1 MKRIW
6 QTSALII
13 GALILSACSI
23 TPPVAESREKAV
35 RLECTTSTPVFDGTA
50 VTGCAVDFAALGKD
64 GKSDLSNKSRQGH
77 VFSSTPT
84 LSNVAVG
91 ITSGALAAERQGRAA
106 IKAAELA
113 KCSEGSNCGT
123 QVITINDI
131 TANGGS
137 ARGGAGGSSG
147 AIAASGSNSNSVA
160 EANVS
165 SGGHP
170 PKKD

>member
-1 MKRIW
+1 MKRFYQI
-6 QTSALII
+6 TTPVL

-50 VTGCAVDFAALGKD
+50 VTGCTVDFAALGKD
-64 GKSDLSNKSRQGH
+64 GKSDLNNKSRQGH

-91 ITSGALAAERQGRAA
+91 ITNGALAAERQGRAA
-106 IKAAELA
+106 IKAAEIG
-113 KCSEGSNCGT
+113 KCAEGSNCGT
-123 QVITINDI
+123 QVINVNQN
-131 TANGGS
+131 TAHGGS

-147 AIAASGSNSNSVA
+147 AIAASDSSSESNSG
-160 EANVS
+160 ANVEI
-165 SGGHP
+165 GQPH
-170 PKKD
+170 K